1 MARAAEMSSGLL
13 TKKGAAAPAVVADP
27 VQAPAAVRGKAAAA
41 PAYKALTVKLD
52 RDRYTALKTLGVKL
66 DKRSQT
72 IFIEALDL
80 WIQQAEK
87 A

>member
-1 MARAAEMSSGLL
+1 MARAAEMTSDLL
-13 TKKGAAAPAVVADP
+13 TKKGEAAPAIAAEP
-27 VQAPAAVRGKAAAA
+27 IQALAAPRSKTTVA

-52 RDRYTALKTLGVKL
+52 RDRYTALKNLGVKL

-80 WIQQAEK
+80 WIRQAEK